1 MAIKEKAKEK
11 IMVVDDEPS
20 IRKYL
25 RTLLEV
31 DGFEVETLPSG
42 KEALQR
48 IGEGERPD
56 FIILDVLM
64 PEMDGLET
72 LRQLMQVDRALNV
85 IMLSCTNE
93 VTTVVEAIRVGAL
106 DYLTKPFEKPEL
118 DAAFLKCKQKQQLRS
133 ENQALRE
140 YCEAITE
147 DISFLAASPQ
157 MIKIRQQ
164 IMQIAPVDV
173 PIFISGES
181 GVGKEVV
188 ARMIHIRSKRQQQAF
203 IKVNCAA
210 LPGEL
215 LESELFGYEQGAFT
229 GAVRAKPGKFELA
242 NKGTIFLDEIA
253 EMSPHLQAKL
263 LHVLQDGQFSR
274 LGARTVVNVDVRVL
288 AATNMD
294 VKDAMRTG
302 RFREDLY
309 YRLNVLSLH
318 IPPLR
323 ERTSEIPLLFR
334 HFLTKYSEKYQKRA
348 PDPSK
353 SLLEAALR
361 YSWPGN
367 LRELE
372 NFVKRYVILED
383 DEGSFR
389 ELLEMTGQ
397 QQRTA
402 PRAES
407 PAPKEQGL
415 KALVRGL
422 KDEAEMEDRRRA
434 RVDQLVP
441 QGRGAHA
448 GNQLQGAAL
457 QDAPVQSR
465 LGPRL
470 ALRSSEGSGESCRGS
485 ERGRSKIRGTERGG
499 RGGGSRRTGSS
510 RFVAHFRASL
520 GCTASPRRRIG
531 ESHCVLT
538 PIRKV

>member
-1 MAIKEKAKEK
+1 MAGKQK

-31 DGFEVETLPSG
+31 DGFEVETLPDG
-42 KEALQR
+42 KEALKEV
-48 IGEGERPD
+48 GAGSRPD

-72 LRQLMQVDRALNV
+72 LRQLMQMDRSLNV
-85 IMLSCTNE
+85 IMLSCANE
-93 VTTVVEAIRVGAL
+93 VTTVVEAIRLGAL

-118 DAAFLKCKQKQQLRS
+118 DAAFLKCQQKQQLRS

-140 YCEAITE
+140 YCEALTE

-157 MIKIRQQ
+157 MLKIRQQ
-164 IMQIAPVDV
+164 ILQIAPVDV

-188 ARMIHIRSKRQQQAF
+188 ARMVHLRSKRQHQAF

-215 LESELFGYEQGAFT
+215 LESELFGFEQGAFT

-263 LHVLQDGQFSR
+263 LHVLQDGQYSR
-274 LGARTVVNVDVRVL
+274 LGARAVVNVDVRVL

-294 VKDAMRTG
+294 VKEAMKTG

-323 ERTSEIPLLFR
+323 ERITEIPLLFR
-334 HFLTKYSEKYQKRA
+334 HFLVKYSEKYQKQA

-353 SLLEAALR
+353 ALLEAAAR
-361 YSWPGN
+361 YPWPGN

-383 DEGSFR
+383 DAGSFR

-397 QQRTA
+397 QQRMPVQAEA
-402 PRAES
+402 P
-407 PAPKEQGL
+407 PPKEQGL

-422 KDEAEMEDRRRA
+422 KDEAEMEAIAGALEKTNWCRKDAA
-434 RVDQLVP
+434 RMLGISYKALLYKMRQFNLDS
-441 QGRGAHA
+441 GRG
-448 GNQLQGAAL
+448 
-457 QDAPVQSR
+457 S
-465 LGPRL
+465 
-470 ALRSSEGSGESCRGS
+470 RSSAAKEAAKAAKEAAAKEAAAQTSALKDGPPIPA
-485 ERGRSKIRGTERGG
+485 IRD
-499 RGGGSRRTGSS
+499 
-510 RFVAHFRASL
+510 
-520 GCTASPRRRIG
+520 
-531 ESHCVLT
+531 
-538 PIRKV
+538 